1 MKILICDDEYT
12 NLEILKKYITEYT
25 AAHCIKAD
33 IYATASSKDVFESST
48 SYDLAFLDIQMPDI
62 DGISVAKELKN
73 RNQKVVIFF
82 VTAFDEYQDEAMDL
96 HAFRFFEKPF
106 DSERLYASLDKALQY
121 IDETYIDLFLYNSGE
136 DKKILVDDIMYIRR
150 ESRKII
156 LHTKDGNEYI
166 TRRSLNEWME
176 ELPNTFFYLVHK
188 NFLVNLHYIT
198 KNSYSNIVLDNTIE
212 IPVASRKQVDFHKYW
227 FQYLK
232 RR

>member
-166 TRRSLNEWME
+166 TRRSLNDI
-176 ELPNTFFYLVHK
+176 LSNAILISYIFDNLISTIQHKIDKVDNISHLV
-188 NFLVNLHYIT
+188 
-198 KNSYSNIVLDNTIE
+198 SVL
-212 IPVASRKQVDFHKYW
+212 A
-227 FQYLK
+227 
-232 RR
+232 

>member
-12 NLEILKKYITEYT
+12 NLEILKKHIMEYT

-33 IYATASSKDVFESST
+33 IYATTSPKEIFESST

-96 HAFRFFEKPF
+96 HAFRFFDKPLNI
-106 DSERLYASLDKALQY
+106 ERLYSGLNRAIEYLNESY
-121 IDETYIDLFLYNSGE
+121 IDVYIENKNRHIKVS
-136 DKKILVDDIMYIRR
+136 VDDIKYIKR
-150 ESRKII
+150 ENRKN
-156 LHTKDGNEYI
+156 TVVTNNEIYTVRCKFDELI
-166 TRRSLNEWME
+166 SA
-176 ELPNTFFYLVHK
+176 LPNTFFYLVHK
-188 NFLVNLHYIT
+188 SFYVNLHYIT
-198 KNSYSNIVLDNTIE
+198 EYSYKE
-212 IPVASRKQVDFHKYW
+212 IYIDDTRISVATRKQADFHKYW
-227 FQYLK
+227 FNYVK

>member
-12 NLEILKKYITEYT
+12 NLEILKKHIMEYT

-33 IYATASSKDVFESST
+33 IYATTSPKEIFESST

-96 HAFRFFEKPF
+96 HAFRFFDKPLNI
-106 DSERLYASLDKALQY
+106 ERLYSGLNRAIEYLNESY
-121 IDETYIDLFLYNSGE
+121 IDVYIENKNRHIKVS
-136 DKKILVDDIMYIRR
+136 VDDIKYIKR
-150 ESRKII
+150 ENRKN
-156 LHTKDGNEYI
+156 TVVTNNEIYTVRCKFDELI
-166 TRRSLNEWME
+166 SA
-176 ELPNTFFYLVHK
+176 LPNTFFYLVHK
-188 NFLVNLHYIT
+188 SFYVNLHYIT
-198 KNSYSNIVLDNTIE
+198 EYSYKE
-212 IPVASRKQVDFHKYW
+212 IYIDDTRISVATRKQADFDKYW
-227 FQYLK
+227 FNYVK